1 MNNETSYFLFQIISF
16 KNYFYVSLGNNFL
29 LFLWR
34 LPSCGGPGQLSSLP
48 SLKSGP
54 TAAPSTYRV
63 AQVCGSRKTA
73 VTTIRRSGISQ
84 QCQCFYIASKFSAYV
99 VLMVCFRVPCV
110 SALAYLLVV
119 CALWAFL
126 SSRHSSALYCFY
138 FIVSV
143 LMNKIF
149 IQNFISNQQ

>member
-99 VLMVCFRVPCV
+99 VLMVCFSAVCFCISV
-110 SALAYLLVV
+110 SFSCMCSLSLSVQSTQFCSLL
-119 CALWAFL
+119 FL
-126 SSRHSSALYCFY
+126 LYC
-138 FIVSV
+138 ICVDE
-143 LMNKIF
+143 
-149 IQNFISNQQ
+149 